1 MVVSPGRR
9 FPMRAFH
16 YLIAERKRERE
27 RGERKRERKKKEG
40 GREGRKAGKEIISVF
55 SQRTRLTFPLLI
67 LTANKV
73 IILLIVNIEK
83 RLIAAI
89 GD

>member
-27 RGERKRERKKKEG
+27 EKEREKEKRRKEG
-40 GREGRKAGKEIISVF
+40 GKEGRQAKKITSVF
-55 SQRTRLTFPLLI
+55 SQRTILTFPLLI

-73 IILLIVNIEK
+73 IILLIVNI
-83 RLIAAI
+83 
-89 GD
+89 